1 MLRCGLG
8 IAAVLLCVQPPA
20 ASGQGVPRPAPSP
33 LWSTATPA
41 PSDTARVDGVGSM
54 PAAGAIFGGLVGL
67 AVGLSSCHSCDH
79 RNAPL
84 RGLVGAALGAAIG
97 AGLGALL
104 DTF

>member
-8 IAAVLLCVQPPA
+8 IAAVLLCVQPAA

-54 PAAGAIFGGLVGL
+54 PAAGAIFGGLLGL
-67 AVGLSSCHSCDH
+67 AIGLSTCHSCDSSG
-79 RNAPL
+79 RPM
-84 RGLVGAALGAAIG
+84 RGLVGAVMGMAIG
-97 AGLGALL
+97 FTLGSLFE
-104 DTF
+104 TF